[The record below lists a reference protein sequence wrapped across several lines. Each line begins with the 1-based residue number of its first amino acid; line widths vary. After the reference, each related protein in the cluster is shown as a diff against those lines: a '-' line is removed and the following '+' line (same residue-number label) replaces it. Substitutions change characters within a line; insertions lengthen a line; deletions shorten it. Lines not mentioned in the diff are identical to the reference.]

1 MNDDSEEFIGDLK
14 KLNQIITSFCE
25 EREIPPKVYIY
36 FLSRCF
42 SISLAAAD
50 IADCEALQM
59 LNVTYEQFKEFKK
72 IFDEGYEAQ

>member
-1 MNDDSEEFIGDLK
+1 MNDESEEFIDDLK
-14 KLNQIITSFCE
+14 ELNQIMASFCE
-25 EREIPPKVYIY
+25 KREIPPNVFIY

-50 IADCEALQM
+50 IADCVALQM

-72 IFDEGYEAQ
+72 IFEESHEGQ